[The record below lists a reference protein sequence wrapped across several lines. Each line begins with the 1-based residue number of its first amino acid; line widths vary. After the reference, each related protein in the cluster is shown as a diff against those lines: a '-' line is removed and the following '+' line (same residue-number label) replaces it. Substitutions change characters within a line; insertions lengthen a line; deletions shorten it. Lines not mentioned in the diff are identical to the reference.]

1 MRRRDFIA
9 GSGALLLT
17 GLPQVSL
24 AKVADKGGLLAAQ
37 ARLNATLV
45 GHLQGARGKGEN
57 IVVSPA
63 SLTAILAVLAQGADP
78 RMQAAIHKCLGLDG
92 APDAASGDLQALRS
106 QLRNVGLA
114 REEQGATFTLAN
126 LIVIDPASQ
135 PNAPVVAKL
144 RDGAEVVIDDLSKLA
159 TVNQINAWVSG
170 QTKGFIRK
178 VFDGPQ
184 RATGL
189 AGVNALYF
197 KGLWKDRFDAKLTQA
212 RPFHLV
218 GGGTSDVPL
227 MMRIGSYRHRQDGR
241 FVAVDLPYRNERFG
255 LVVATTSDTP
265 ATAAEFSHV
274 GDWLTGEEFNSGPGR
289 SLAAALH
296 HDRRRRHS
304 GGARCGRPEGRPPVA
319 DLVRAAVFG
328 SADAVADCATDLSAG
343 GRGRHRS
350 GGHHGDHHEPDVD
363 AEPDREDRGRQAVCV
378 RASRPAERAHSAVR
392 LCRAHSRQVGGKLSG
407 LPNLAVIPGRREAA
421 GPESSSCPVWIPGSR
436 LSARPGMTR
445 CARQRAERS
454 SCQSRIAMLGG
465 AGARVPRR
473 VIASPVSSSSK
484 ANRPDPPRVAPAT
497 VSFRSSILSKEGGD
511 MPGRA
516 GVERTSTL

>member
-24 AKVADKGGLLAAQ
+24 AKAADKGGLLAAQ

-92 APDAASGDLQALRS
+92 APDTASGDLQVLRS

-255 LVVATTSDTP
+255 LVVATTSDKP
-265 ATAAEFSHV
+265 ATAAEFSSV
-274 GDWLTGEEFNSGPGR
+274 GDWLTGEEFNPGR
-289 SLAAALH
+289 
-296 HDRRRRHS
+296 
-304 GGARCGRPEGRPPVA
+304 V
-319 DLVRAAVFG
+319 
-328 SADAVADCATDLSAG
+328 DLS
-343 GRGRHRS
+343 
-350 GGHHGDHHEPDVD
+350 
-363 AEPDREDRGRQAVCV
+363 
-378 RASRPAERAHSAVR
+378 
-392 LCRAHSRQVGGKLSG
+392 
-407 LPNLAVIPGRREAA
+407 LPRFTMTEGADILEALDAA
-421 GPESSSCPVWIPGSR
+421 GLNAAR
-436 LSARPGMTR
+436 LSPTSFAPLFAVPQTL
-445 CARQRAERS
+445 
-454 SCQSRIAMLGG
+454 SRIAQRTYL
-465 AGARVPRR
+465 RVDEEGTE
-473 VIASPVSSSSK
+473 A
-484 ANRPDPPRVAPAT
+484 AAT
-497 VSFRSSILSKEGGD
+497 TAITMS
-511 MPGRA
+511 
-516 GVERTSTL
+516 RTSMQSRTVKIVVDKPFVFALRDRQSGLILLSGYVGRIPGKSVES

>member
-17 GLPQVSL
+17 GLPELSL
-24 AKVADKGGLLAAQ
+24 AQIADKGGLLAAQ

-45 GHLQGARGKGEN
+45 GHLQGARGRSDN

-92 APDAASGDLQALRS
+92 ASDTASGDLQVLRS

-135 PNAPVVAKL
+135 PNAPVVARL

-218 GGGTSDVPL
+218 GGGASDVPL

-274 GDWLTGEEFNSGPGR
+274 GDWLTGEDFSSGR
-289 SLAAALH
+289 
-296 HDRRRRHS
+296 
-304 GGARCGRPEGRPPVA
+304 V
-319 DLVRAAVFG
+319 
-328 SADAVADCATDLSAG
+328 DLSLP
-343 GRGRHRS
+343 RFTM
-350 GGHHGDHHEPDVD
+350 
-363 AEPDREDRGRQAVCV
+363 AEGADILEALD
-378 RASRPAERAHSAVR
+378 
-392 LCRAHSRQVGGKLSG
+392 
-407 LPNLAVIPGRREAA
+407 AA
-421 GPESSSCPVWIPGSR
+421 GLNAAR
-436 LSARPGMTR
+436 LSPTSFAPLFSVPQTL
-445 CARQRAERS
+445 
-454 SCQSRIAMLGG
+454 SRIAQRTYL
-465 AGARVPRR
+465 RVDEEGTE
-473 VIASPVSSSSK
+473 A
-484 ANRPDPPRVAPAT
+484 AAT
-497 VSFRSSILSKEGGD
+497 TAITMS
-511 MPGRA
+511 
-516 GVERTSTL
+516 RTSMQSRTVKIVVDKPFVFALRDRQSGLILLSGYVGRIPGKPVES

>member
-63 SLTAILAVLAQGADP
+63 SLTAIFAVLAQGADA

-106 QLRNVGLA
+106 ELRNADLA

-135 PNAPVVAKL
+135 PNGPVVAKL
-144 RDGAEVVIDDLSKLA
+144 RDGAKVVIDDLSKRA
-159 TVNQINAWVSG
+159 TVDQINAWVSG
-170 QTKGFIRK
+170 QTRGFIRK

-197 KGLWKDRFDAKLTQA
+197 KGLWKDRFDAKLTQV

-218 GGGTSDVPL
+218 GGGASEVPL
-227 MMRIGSYRHRQDGR
+227 MMRIGNYRHRQDGR
-241 FVAVDLPYRNERFG
+241 FVAVDLPYRNERFA
-255 LVVATTSDTP
+255 LVVATTGDKP
-265 ATAAEFSHV
+265 ATAAEFAQV
-274 GDWLTGEEFNSGPGR
+274 GDWLTGDEFNSGR
-289 SLAAALH
+289 
-296 HDRRRRHS
+296 
-304 GGARCGRPEGRPPVA
+304 V
-319 DLVRAAVFG
+319 
-328 SADAVADCATDLSAG
+328 DLS
-343 GRGRHRS
+343 
-350 GGHHGDHHEPDVD
+350 
-363 AEPDREDRGRQAVCV
+363 
-378 RASRPAERAHSAVR
+378 
-392 LCRAHSRQVGGKLSG
+392 
-407 LPNLAVIPGRREAA
+407 LPRFTMTEGADILEALDAA
-421 GPESSSCPVWIPGSR
+421 GLNAAR
-436 LSARPGMTR
+436 LSPTSFAPLFSVPQTL
-445 CARQRAERS
+445 
-454 SCQSRIAMLGG
+454 SRIAQRTYLRVDEEGTEAAATTAITMSRTSLQSRTVKITVDKPFVFALRDRQSGLILLSG
-465 AGARVPRR
+465 YVGRVPGK
-473 VIASPVSSSSK
+473 PVES
-484 ANRPDPPRVAPAT
+484 
-497 VSFRSSILSKEGGD
+497 
-511 MPGRA
+511 
-516 GVERTSTL
+516 